1 MSFRNNVAGLI
12 AIAAL
17 ADGAAYAQDV
27 DTSHPKSF
35 VRDSVITT
43 KVKTKLASEHL
54 SSLAK
59 VHVDTDANGIV
70 WLSGTVP
77 TREAAERA
85 VELARSTEG
94 VVSVKSGI
102 QVRSDEHD
110 ER

>member
-1 MSFRNNVAGLI
+1 MSFRNSVTGLI
-12 AIAAL
+12 AVAAL
-17 ADGAAYAQDV
+17 LGGAAYAQDV
-27 DTSHPKSF
+27 DTAHPKTF

-43 KVKTKLASEHL
+43 KVKAKLASEHL

-77 TREAAERA
+77 THEAAERA
-85 VELARSTEG
+85 VELARATEG

-102 QVRSDEHD
+102 QVHSDE
-110 ER
+110 R